1 MTAKLITK
9 TFVVQNHKNNQMQG
23 GSQYQ
28 ITWGN
33 FSKPQNPFHWRFPIS
48 LLDCVVSHWDWH
60 EYTTQFENSWSL
72 WNILWY
78 FHSTRSILKRKQK
91 KKKIPTY
98 IKDWNF
104 PNINLLVKFYSLEEL
119 KLKVKMLA
127 TQLYLTLC
135 NPMDC
140 SRQAPL
146 SIAFS
151 RQEYWSGLPCPPP
164 GIFLTQGSSPRPLC
178 LLHWQV
184 AT

>member
-9 TFVVQNHKNNQMQG
+9 TFVVHNHKNNQMQG

-135 NPMDC
+135 NPMDYVAH
-140 SRQAPL
+140 QDYVAPL
-146 SIAFS
+146 STEFS
-151 RQEYWSGLPCPPP
+151 RQDY
-164 GIFLTQGSSPRPLC
+164 
-178 LLHWQV
+178 
-184 AT
+184 